1 MLIVWSRVPRALPG
15 RHRPSRRDLACG
27 ELLLSLDLG
36 DRPDEPGELAGGGDR
51 DDRAAL
57 RSVLE
62 PVPGAVQPLLGLPA
76 DRDDVGGLPVLAALE
91 GDAAGGGL
99 AGRGTTSARC
109 PRGSF
114 SDAALPNPA

>member
-1 MLIVWSRVPRALPG
+1 V
-15 RHRPSRRDLACG
+15 G
-27 ELLLSLDLG
+27 EC
-36 DRPDEPGELAGGGDR
+36 PAEPGEFAGDGDR

-57 RSVLE
+57 AAFLGQAA
-62 PVPGAVQPLLGLPA
+62 PDAVQPLLGLPA